1 MAKDEEDD
9 LLPDKDAAKGFYAKY
24 EPKEILGRGISSTVR
39 RCIEKE
45 TGKEFA
51 AKIIDLGATTEAGE
65 TNPYHMLEAT
75 RQEISILRQVMGHPY
90 ISECQLFALLRLHL
104 LTRSL
109 FLVDLQDVFES
120 DAFVFLVF
128 ELCPKGEL
136 FDYLTSVV
144 TLSEKKTRTIMRQIF
159 EGVEYIHAKN
169 IVHRD
174 LKPENILLDENHNV
188 KITDFG
194 FARQLQ
200 EGEKLTDLCGTPGY
214 LAPETLKCNMFEGS
228 PGYSQEVDIW
238 ACGVIMF
245 TLLVGCPPFWHRKQM
260 VMLRNI
266 MEGKYSFTSPE
277 WADISED
284 PKDLIRKCL
293 VVDPA
298 QRITV
303 KEVLRHPFFN
313 QMVLMGD
320 RRHPHLHL
328 PPPAV
333 TAGHSSRFSLA
344 GSSSMAL
351 NTGYLYC
358 APQSSYSSNRMRD
371 GPLDDACHSLSMATS
386 CASSSSASVS
396 ASTSANASASYK
408 TLTATVYY
416 QQQPQP
422 QPQPH
427 QQQQQFLQ
435 SQHQQQ
441 ALAQAQQQQQQQPHQ
456 QQTPQLHPHPHPQK
470 SQAQLRKQSR
480 FNARKKFQFAI
491 LVIRAVIRIRRLRYT
506 AEPLHVEEAI
516 RDPYRVKVLRKVI
529 DGCAFRVYG
538 HWVKKGEGQNR
549 AALFENTPRTELHA
563 LYINNLSR

>member
-51 AKIIDLGATTEAGE
+51 AKIIDLGAATETGE
-65 TNPYHMLEAT
+65 TNPLHMLEAT

-90 ISECQLFALLRLHL
+90 II
-104 LTRSL
+104 
-109 FLVDLQDVFES
+109 DLQDVFES

-159 EGVEYIHAKN
+159 EGVEYIHSKN

-174 LKPENILLDENHNV
+174 LKPENILLDGNHNV

-194 FARQLQ
+194 FARQLKD
-200 EGEKLTDLCGTPGY
+200 GEKLTDLCGTPGY

-293 VVDPA
+293 VVDPIK
-298 QRITV
+298 RITV
-303 KEVLRHPFFN
+303 QEVLRHPFFN
-313 QMVLMGD
+313 QM
-320 RRHPHLHL
+320 
-328 PPPAV
+328 
-333 TAGHSSRFSLA
+333 
-344 GSSSMAL
+344 
-351 NTGYLYC
+351 
-358 APQSSYSSNRMRD
+358 
-371 GPLDDACHSLSMATS
+371 
-386 CASSSSASVS
+386 
-396 ASTSANASASYK
+396 
-408 TLTATVYY
+408 
-416 QQQPQP
+416 
-422 QPQPH
+422 
-427 QQQQQFLQ
+427 
-435 SQHQQQ
+435 
-441 ALAQAQQQQQQQPHQ
+441 
-456 QQTPQLHPHPHPQK
+456 
-470 SQAQLRKQSR
+470 LRKQSC
-480 FNARKKFQFAI
+480 FNARKKFQFVI
-491 LVIRAVIRIRRLRYT
+491 LVVRAVVRIKRLRYT
-506 AEPLHVEEAI
+506 AEPLHVDEAI
-516 RDPYRVKVLRKVI
+516 RDPYRIKVLRKVI

>member
-51 AKIIDLGATTEAGE
+51 AKIIDLGAAE
-65 TNPYHMLEAT
+65 TGDTNHMLEAT
-75 RQEISILRQVMGHPY
+75 RQEIQILRQVMGHKF
-90 ISECQLFALLRLHL
+90 IIE
-104 LTRSL
+104 
-109 FLVDLQDVFES
+109 LQDVFES
-120 DAFVFLVF
+120 DAFIFLVF
-128 ELCPKGEL
+128 ELCRQGEL

-144 TLSEKKTRTIMRQIF
+144 TLSEKKSRYIMRQIF
-159 EGVEYIHAKN
+159 EGVDYIHSKS

-174 LKPENILLDENHNV
+174 LKPENILLDDNLNV

-194 FARQLQ
+194 FARVLK
-200 EGEKLTDLCGTPGY
+200 EGEKLYDLCGTPGY
-214 LAPETLKCNMFEGS
+214 LAPETLKCNMFEDAA
-228 PGYSQEVDIW
+228 GYSREVDIW

-293 VVDPA
+293 VVDPTK
-298 QRITV
+298 RITV
-303 KEVLRHPFFN
+303 TEALKHPFFN
-313 QMVLMGD
+313 TV
-320 RRHPHLHL
+320 
-328 PPPAV
+328 
-333 TAGHSSRFSLA
+333 
-344 GSSSMAL
+344 
-351 NTGYLYC
+351 N
-358 APQSSYSSNRMRD
+358 
-371 GPLDDACHSLSMATS
+371 ATE
-386 CASSSSASVS
+386 
-396 ASTSANASASYK
+396 N
-408 TLTATVYY
+408 
-416 QQQPQP
+416 
-422 QPQPH
+422 
-427 QQQQQFLQ
+427 
-435 SQHQQQ
+435 
-441 ALAQAQQQQQQQPHQ
+441 
-456 QQTPQLHPHPHPQK
+456 
-470 SQAQLRKQSR
+470 LRKQSQ

-491 LVIRAVIRIRRLRYT
+491 LCVRAMIRIKRLRYT
-506 AEPLHVEEAI
+506 PEPLRVEDAL

-549 AALFENTPRTELHA
+549 AALFENTPRCEVYN
-563 LYINNLSR
+563 LYINSLNR

>member
-51 AKIIDLGATTEAGE
+51 AKIIDLGAATETGE
-65 TNPYHMLEAT
+65 TNPLHMLEAT

-90 ISECQLFALLRLHL
+90 II
-104 LTRSL
+104 
-109 FLVDLQDVFES
+109 DLQDVFES

-159 EGVEYIHAKN
+159 EGVEYIHSKN

-174 LKPENILLDENHNV
+174 LKPENILLD
-188 KITDFG
+188 
-194 FARQLQ
+194 
-200 EGEKLTDLCGTPGY
+200 DLCGTPGY

-293 VVDPA
+293 VVDPIK
-298 QRITV
+298 RITV
-303 KEVLRHPFFN
+303 QEVLRHPFFN
-313 QMVLMGD
+313 QMVLLPEPSIDGRTTTYHLCEQNIRTLREYSKFYETTHENCQLMEKSSLKQIMETTKHQPTDTDINIESQRTTFQQSKANAIKCGIVD
-320 RRHPHLHL
+320 CDNFLVPTYPATSAHFRATQQQHEQQRLQNIRQHQLYQHEAQQRQTTIHLHNY
-328 PPPAV
+328 
-333 TAGHSSRFSLA
+333 TANLKRGLFY
-344 GSSSMAL
+344 
-351 NTGYLYC
+351 T
-358 APQSSYSSNRMRD
+358 
-371 GPLDDACHSLSMATS
+371 
-386 CASSSSASVS
+386 
-396 ASTSANASASYK
+396 
-408 TLTATVYY
+408 
-416 QQQPQP
+416 
-422 QPQPH
+422 
-427 QQQQQFLQ
+427 
-435 SQHQQQ
+435 QQ
-441 ALAQAQQQQQQQPHQ
+441 A
-456 QQTPQLHPHPHPQK
+456 
-470 SQAQLRKQSR
+470 
-480 FNARKKFQFAI
+480 
-491 LVIRAVIRIRRLRYT
+491 VVRAVVRIKRLRYT
-506 AEPLHVEEAI
+506 AEPLHVDEAI
-516 RDPYRVKVLRKVI
+516 RDPYRIKVLRKVSTS
-529 DGCAFRVYG
+529 
-538 HWVKKGEGQNR
+538 KK
-549 AALFENTPRTELHA
+549 A
-563 LYINNLSR
+563 